1 MMVSDCQKYYILKL
15 KAGLISNGMF
25 ARIRNPNYLG
35 EMLIYLSFAMTVGHP
50 IAYSIPMTV
59 WITVFLLFMKTK
71 DISLSKK

>member
-1 MMVSDCQKYYILKL
+1 
-15 KAGLISNGMF
+15 MF

-35 EMLIYLSFAMTVGHP
+35 EILIYLSFAMTVGHP